1 MQTVSWQTVLDRII
15 DIQDTNPNASDIR
28 MTELDVASRIM
39 RKENYLIALFN
50 KDILN
55 ITIPLPYLRNK
66 HIFTKDLEWNL
77 AFCMLGFIFDNR
89 GQVRKRFLKEKN
101 KHLLVAGLKRRFI
114 FMGLLNFALSP
125 FIFAYLLLHFFFRY
139 FEVNI
144 VNVWD
149 RWLDSLAKNYDRSIT
164 KTLERLDPESIP
176 LTPSGSFVNS
186 MNYLICLKI
195 VLAKVMNLP
204 TFTSTSF
211 QKKKRSW
218 WQGKKW

>member
-139 FEVNI
+139 FEVI
-144 VNVWD
+144 ANVWM
-149 RWLDSLAKNYDRSIT
+149 
-164 KTLERLDPESIP
+164 
-176 LTPSGSFVNS
+176 GV
-186 MNYLICLKI
+186 
-195 VLAKVMNLP
+195 
-204 TFTSTSF
+204 
-211 QKKKRSW
+211 
-218 WQGKKW
+218 